1 MLRIGL
7 GHDTHR
13 LTDGTFILLGGVRI
27 DHDRSLQGHSDA
39 DVLLHAVT
47 DALLGAAGLEDIG
60 QLFSDRDPANRNRDS
75 AEMLRIAYE
84 KVEAAHWSVVNLD
97 MIVFAEQPKIAP
109 FKERIRARIAEILRI
124 DASQVGLKAKTGE
137 KVGPVGR
144 MEAISAE
151 CVALL
156 ESRPLSREE

>member
-13 LTDGTFILLGGVRI
+13 LIEGSFLLLGGVRVE
-27 DHDRSLQGHSDA
+27 HDRRLDGHSDS

-60 QLFSDRDPANRNRDS
+60 EIFPDTDPQLCGIDS
-75 AEMLRIAYE
+75 AEILRRAWNSIAARGW
-84 KVEAAHWSVVNLD
+84 KIVNLD
-97 MIVFAEQPKIAP
+97 TVVFAERPMIAP
-109 FKERIRARIAEILRI
+109 HKERIRANIARILDIGPDR
-124 DASQVGLKAKTGE
+124 VGVKAKTGE

-144 MEAISAE
+144 EEAVCAE
-151 CVALL
+151 CVVLL
-156 ESRPLSREE
+156 ESTEPIS